1 MVNTKDT
8 NDGAELGVAILGA
21 GFMGDTH
28 AYGYRRIRSL
38 RAATAVPPDL
48 RLVVDID
55 AEAARSLASRWNVPE
70 WSTDWEAVAADDEI
84 DLVDI
89 CTPPDMHREI
99 GVAMAAAGK
108 SVYCEKPVGRNV
120 DETAAL
126 AAAIRTAGVFGYVGF
141 TYRWTPAVVL
151 AKSLITEGRIGE
163 IREIHIGYQSSPFA
177 DANRIWSWK
186 FAKGVGGGGALAD
199 QGSHAFDMARFLVG
213 EVARV
218 SGYTHIAVPQR
229 PDPDA
234 TEPGAMLAVENDD
247 QWAAF
252 VEFVN
257 GAYGTLHG
265 SRVAH
270 GTATEFGFEAY
281 GARGALKW
289 NIQRMNELEI
299 YEASDDTLDGFRTVR
314 LGPEHPIHGDY
325 VPRRGHS
332 VGFNELKAI
341 EIRGMLTALAE
352 GRTPEPSMEDA
363 LAVAR
368 ISDAVPQ
375 QKWVDLKTDTN
386 ERGEQ

>member
-1 MVNTKDT
+1 MQDSPQDSTRD
-8 NDGAELGVAILGA
+8 LGIAIVGA

-28 AYGYRRIRSL
+28 AYGYRRVRNL
-38 RAATAVPPDL
+38 RAPP
-48 RLVVDID
+48 RLLPDVRTVVDID
-55 AEAARSLASRWNVPE
+55 AEAARSLAARWNVPQ
-70 WSTDWEAVAADDEI
+70 WSTDWNSVLVDQSI

-99 GVAMAAAGK
+99 GVAVAEAGK
-108 SVYCEKPVGRNV
+108 NVYCEKPVGRNF

-126 AAAIRTAGVFGYVGF
+126 AAAIRTSGVFGYVGF

-151 AKSLITEGRIGE
+151 AKSLISEGRIGK
-163 IREIHIGYQSSPFA
+163 IREIHISYQSSPWA
-177 DANRIWSWK
+177 DENRVWSWK
-186 FAKGVGGGGALAD
+186 FAKDLGGGGALAD

-213 EVARV
+213 EVSRI
-218 SGYTHIAVPQR
+218 SGYTHIAVAHR

-234 TEPGAMLAVENDD
+234 SAPGTMREVENDD

-252 VEFVN
+252 VEFAN

-270 GTATEFGFEAY
+270 GTATEFGFEVY
-281 GARGALKW
+281 GATGAFKW

-299 YEASDDTLDGFRTVR
+299 YESSDDTLDGFRTVR

-341 EIRGMLTALAE
+341 EISGLLTAVAE
-352 GRTPEPSMEDA
+352 GKTPEPSMEDA

-368 ISDAVPQ
+368 IMDALPLRT
-375 QKWVDLKTDTN
+375 WVDLNNDT
-386 ERGEQ
+386 G

>member
-1 MVNTKDT
+1 MRKTA
-8 NDGAELGVAILGA
+8 DGNELGVAIIGA

-28 AYGYRRIRSL
+28 AYGYRRVCSL
-38 RAATAVPPDL
+38 RARPGVVPNV
-48 RLVVDID
+48 RVVVDID
-55 AEAARSLASRWNVPE
+55 AGAARSLAARWGVAE
-70 WSTDWEAVAADDEI
+70 WSTDWEGVVGDDGI

-89 CTPPDMHREI
+89 CTSPDVHWDI
-99 GVAMAAAGK
+99 GVAAAGAGK
-108 SVYCEKPVGRNV
+108 GVYCEKPVGRDV
-120 DETAAL
+120 GETAAL
-126 AAAIRTAGVFGYVGF
+126 AAAVRAGGVFGYVGF

-151 AKSLITEGRIGE
+151 ARRLIVGGRIGE
-163 IREIHIGYQSSPFA
+163 VREIHFGYQSSPWA
-177 DANRIWSWK
+177 DENRIWTWR
-186 FAKGVGGGGALAD
+186 FAKDVGGGGALAD

-213 EVARV
+213 EVSRV
-218 SGYTHIAVPQR
+218 SGYTRIAVPLR

-234 TEPGAMLAVENDD
+234 TVPGGMREVENDD

-270 GTATEFGFEAY
+270 GTATEFGFEVY
-281 GARGALKW
+281 GALGALRW

-299 YEASDDTLDGFRTVR
+299 YEGREDALDGFRVVR
-314 LGPEHPIHGDY
+314 IGPEHPIHGDY

-341 EIRGMLTALAE
+341 EICGLLTALAE

-363 LAVAR
+363 LSVAR
-368 ISDAVPQ
+368 IVDAVPLR
-375 QKWVDLKTDTN
+375 KWVDLKTDH
-386 ERGEQ
+386 

>member
-1 MVNTKDT
+1 MKETT
-8 NDGAELGVAILGA
+8 GRRELAVAIVGA

-28 AYGYRRIRSL
+28 AYGYRRVRSL
-38 RAATAVPPDL
+38 RAPPAVLPDL
-48 RLVVDID
+48 RKVIDID
-55 AEAARSLASRWNVPE
+55 AGAARSLAARWNVPE
-70 WSTDWEAVAADDEI
+70 WSTDWETVVADDDI

-89 CTPPDMHREI
+89 CTTPEVHKEI
-99 GVAMAAAGK
+99 GVAAAEAGRN
-108 SVYCEKPVGRNV
+108 VYCEKPVGRNV

-126 AAAIRTAGVFGYVGF
+126 AAAIRAGRVFGYVGF

-151 AKSLITEGRIGE
+151 AKSIIEEGRIGE
-163 IREIHIGYQSSPFA
+163 VREIHIGYQSSPWA
-177 DANRIWSWK
+177 DENRVWSWK
-186 FAKGVGGGGALAD
+186 FAKGLGGGGALAD

-213 EVARV
+213 DVARV
-218 SGYTHIAVPQR
+218 SGHTRIAVAHR

-234 TEPGAMLAVENDD
+234 SEPGAMREVENDD

-270 GTATEFGFEAY
+270 GTATEFGFEIY
-281 GARGALKW
+281 GATGALKW

-299 YEASDDTLDGFRTVR
+299 YESRPDALDGFRTVR

-341 EIRGMLTALAE
+341 EIRGMLTAVAE
-352 GRTPEPSMEDA
+352 GRSPRPSMEDA

-368 ISDAVPQ
+368 IVDTVPLRT
-375 QKWVDLKTDTN
+375 WVSLNDDL
-386 ERGEQ
+386 E